1 MGEPGGLPSMGSHRV
16 GHDWSDLA
24 AAAAEISLWIV
35 SVVSVCAWICFHVQV
50 HVCVHTCMLV
60 CFYVHTNMHE
70 HSHVHPHSHFYTY
83 ACVHVYMFS
92 WWAWA
97 CGLHVQAGTCMHR
110 YVLIIMPL
118 CIDSCAPVSMK
129 MIVSTYLKHMYL
141 PMNKSPYFSV
151 CINVSVS
158 LCINKNTYTCV
169 CIWTALCSLWVCV

>member
-1 MGEPGGLPSMGSHRV
+1 MYTAL
-16 GHDWSDLA
+16 
-24 AAAAEISLWIV
+24 SLCIYACRDFFMDCLCC
-35 SVVSVCAWICFHVQV
+35 VCVCMDMSPRTV

-70 HSHVHPHSHFYTY
+70 HSHVHPHGNFYTY

-97 CGLHVQAGTCMHR
+97 CRLHVQAGTCMHR
-110 YVLIIMPL
+110 YVLITSMPL
-118 CIDSCAPVSMK
+118 CVDSCTPVSMK
-129 MIVSTYLKHMYL
+129 MIVNTYLKHIYL

-151 CINVSVS
+151 CVNVSVS